1 MSEMDTRNPGQNTNA
16 SKRVVQPVAAGKIK
30 KKSEIRKFSDVFLA
44 DDVGNVGSYILSDVI
59 IPTVKNLFYDIVEN
73 SLKMALFGDR
83 GRTKRSGRN
92 VEYVSYDSMSR
103 RSDRSYRDE
112 PKVRN
117 RFKYNDIVLETRG
130 DAENVLAQM
139 DAIIDNYDGMVSIAD
154 LYDLVGMTG
163 DWTDHDYGWT
173 NLRNAEVI
181 RVREGYMLKFPKA
194 VPLK

>member
-1 MSEMDTRNPGQNTNA
+1 MSELGTRNQGQNTNA
-16 SKRVVQPVAAGKIK
+16 SKRVVQPVAAGKMK

-103 RSDRSYRDE
+103 RNDRSYRDE